1 MSAPVPAQAHDEH
14 HIEDPVEAVT
24 KHIPVVIPVAGAI
37 MMFLLAF
44 IAVNMA

>member
-1 MSAPVPAQAHDEH
+1 MSAPVSEHAHDEH
-14 HIEDPVEAVT
+14 PVDPVEEVT
-24 KHIPVVIPVAGAI
+24 KHIPVVLPVAGAI